1 MRRRRHTSVISKTR
15 AHPCC
20 SLLLTL
26 ILLFCVRCPLR
37 PLCLRCVPGCCLPPP
52 VLGIPGC
59 VHWSVRTPVY
69 DESAAASY
77 CCRGSSVF
85 AMFAARNQ
93 IRRAHSGADA
103 SPRTTYRA
111 FVRAAASRGPGTA
124 CFPWGALHS
133 LSGPDRVPRA
143 RSPGPGF
150 GAVAVPARSPGLSEV
165 STPRRPRRA
174 SQERPH
180 AATKLSLGSHCRLG
194 RPPVVDS
201 TG

>member
-37 PLCLRCVPGCCLPPP
+37 PVCLRCVPGCCLPPP

-111 FVRAAASRGPGTA
+111 RVRLRLPGA
-124 CFPWGALHS
+124 QERPVSHGAPCTPF
-133 LSGPDRVPRA
+133 PDRVPRA

-194 RPPVVDS
+194 RTPVVDS

>member
-69 DESAAASY
+69 DESAAAGY

-111 FVRAAASRGPGTA
+111 RVRLRLPGA
-124 CFPWGALHS
+124 
-133 LSGPDRVPRA
+133 
-143 RSPGPGF
+143 
-150 GAVAVPARSPGLSEV
+150 
-165 STPRRPRRA
+165 
-174 SQERPH
+174 QERPVSH
-180 AATKLSLGSHCRLG
+180 GAPCTPFPDRTASLGPGPQGLVLG
-194 RPPVVDS
+194 RWLSQRGVPGLVRSAHLDGLAGHHRRDRTPLRN
-201 TG
+201 